1 LEVLEVRRAVDD
13 LETRLAEAAEQA
25 AQRARAPGAAVTLQR
40 AGARRR
46 RAAGTLCALVVVVAA
61 AGIAVARG
69 GLDLPTVQPST
80 DRGREL
86 PWRPL
91 MAKEWGATVPDERPL
106 DPVLAAAQGEQ
117 AGRPWRLTVYPSI
130 HQPAGQPAEKDV
142 CYILEW
148 FAQAEQEPRWQAHGT
163 CTPEQQTTT
172 ALAAAGPDPGA
183 IAVIGRA
190 PPTAVRVRLELRGHQ
205 PVETATVNTGH
216 PLLGRFYVAFV
227 PPSAYLERLVALDQ
241 DGRQVGQAAGL
252 GDLARA
258 RTPAGYPPTGP
269 VTVVARA
276 SSSRSGTLEA
286 VAWPTRYGY
295 CLDVH
300 SVRGGGSSGCSS
312 PGTTDSVLAPQVQCS
327 QSQRLGERP
336 VKQTLVVGGVPRA
349 TRTVRLQ
356 VAGKRLEVPARDAGE
371 GLGRAFFLAELP
383 LAKWPSSVRVTAL
396 DASGATLGAWNLRG
410 CG

>member
-1 LEVLEVRRAVDD
+1 MRRAVDD
-13 LETRLAEAAEQA
+13 LGTRLAEAAEQA

-40 AGARRR
+40 ARARRR
-46 RAAGTLCALVVVVAA
+46 KAAGTLCALAVVVAA
-61 AGIAVARG
+61 TGIAVARG
-69 GLDLPTVQPST
+69 GLEIPTVQPST
-80 DRGREL
+80 ELSREL

-91 MAKEWGATVPDERPL
+91 VAREWGATVPDERPL

-130 HQPAGQPAEKDV
+130 HQPAGQPAERDV

-148 FAQAEQEPRWQAHGT
+148 FDQAEQEPRWQAHGT

-172 ALAAAGPDPGA
+172 ALAAAGPDPGST
-183 IAVIGRA
+183 AVIGRV
-190 PPTAVRVRLELRGHQ
+190 PPAAARVRLELRGQ
-205 PVETATVNTGH
+205 KPVETATVDTGRR
-216 PLLGRFYVAFV
+216 LLGRFYVAFV

-258 RTPAGYPPTGP
+258 RTPAGGFPPTGP

-300 SVRGGGSSGCSS
+300 SARGGGSSACSS
-312 PGTTDSVLAPQVQCS
+312 PGAIDSVLAPQVQCS
-327 QSQRLGERP
+327 ESQRLGERP

-349 TRTVRLQ
+349 TRTVRVE

-371 GLGRAFFLAELP
+371 ELGLAFFLAELP
-383 LAKWPSSVRVTAL
+383 RETKQPPSVRLTAL
-396 DASGATLGAWNLRG
+396 DAGGATLGTWNLRG